1 MNAKE
6 LKKYRLLKGI
16 LPASIPNDKDDYL
29 SAMREIMSFDAAF
42 AYEIWEYYLLDYD
55 KSIKTGSK
63 EAALLVDETRKVL
76 GADIARF
83 ARALTDIPAIRNAV
97 LRYGVSSLV
106 DSDVYSLVY
115 GLIASGKTLPA
126 EECLKA
132 LQKNESASGS
142 FGEFLLKITS
152 DLIAE
157 YKAKAGSGKVSIP
170 RKISGLV
177 CAYAEKLKAAQ
188 CQLIKQR
195 FKEL

>member
-16 LPASIPNDKDDYL
+16 LPASIPNDRDDYL

-42 AYEIWEYYLLDYD
+42 AYEVWEYYLLDYD
-55 KSIKTGSK
+55 KSIKTGSL

-97 LRYGVSSLV
+97 LRYGASSLV

-132 LQKNESASGS
+132 LQKNES
-142 FGEFLLKITS
+142 
-152 DLIAE
+152 
-157 YKAKAGSGKVSIP
+157 
-170 RKISGLV
+170 
-177 CAYAEKLKAAQ
+177 
-188 CQLIKQR
+188 
-195 FKEL
+195 